1 MSRRYV
7 LTIGLAMLAGA
18 AGLGVNDAKAD
29 AIADTIETCN
39 ACHGEAMLTSDK
51 TFPNINGQNRT
62 YILNQLS
69 DFKSGRRKSDI
80 MAGIVAELTRPDM
93 QALATHFSKQPW
105 PTLPAEPV
113 SPETK
118 KAGQA
123 ILDTLNCSG
132 CHHEHFAGDTVRPRL
147 AGQNS
152 DYLVKTMQEFR
163 DKTRH
168 NYIVMSAILNDVSD
182 ADLKAV
188 SDYLAAMPAPKAGK
202 R

>member
-1 MSRRYV
+1 MTRRYV
-7 LTIGLAMLAGA
+7 LTLGLAMLAGA
-18 AGLGVNDAKAD
+18 AGFSASSAKAD
-29 AIADTIETCN
+29 VAAAIETCN
-39 ACHGEAMLTSDK
+39 ACHGEEMLKSDK

-62 YILNQLS
+62 YILNQLI

-80 MAGIVAELTRPDM
+80 MAGIVAELTTSDM
-93 QALATHFSKQPW
+93 QGLATHFAKQPW
-105 PTLPAEPV
+105 PELAAAPV
-113 SPETK
+113 TPEVK

-123 ILDTLNCSG
+123 VLDTLNCSG

-168 NYIVMSAILNDVSD
+168 NYIVMSAILNGVTDEE
-182 ADLKAV
+182 LKAV
-188 SDYLAAMPAPKAGK
+188 SDYLATLPSPKAGQH
-202 R
+202 